1 MANAKATGR
10 EASDK
15 VLAADGRDIVSDGGT
30 AHEPVP
36 PMRWM
41 LPLEKSMGGCLAGRP
56 VHQVPEGWMPL
67 STRFSFL
74 ANTQDD
80 QGADMEL
87 MKPMVR

>member
-1 MANAKATGR
+1 MQKP
-10 EASDK
+10 
-15 VLAADGRDIVSDGGT
+15 LAAKPQTRSWPQMAGTSSAMGAT

>member
-1 MANAKATGR
+1 
-10 EASDK
+10 
-15 VLAADGRDIVSDGGT
+15 
-30 AHEPVP
+30 
-36 PMRWM
+36 M
-41 LPLEKSMGGCLAGRP
+41 LPSEKSMGGCLAGRP